1 MQNVWKFWMS
11 NNPVAWVECTLKSKY
26 LDLILVPGGNNKPL
40 PAAVHRRGKSTNIT
54 SHYKHY
60 HPSYQTLV
68 GLYNHSVGLRIS
80 HQQQA
85 RRLMVSELASGTTIR
100 RALAQVTSEYECS
113 HKQLLQALE
122 LAQESLN
129 ISKLSWE
136 CPSSNTSTTSTITRR
151 ALGQVTR
158 TSTSKL
164 SLEWSM

>member
-1 MQNVWKFWMS
+1 MYQLTFSPLDLSSQSWGKQITIWYKGRLSWHSKHMQNVWKF
-11 NNPVAWVECTLKSKY
+11 NNPVAWVECTFKSKY

-100 RALAQVTSEYECS
+100 RAVAQVTSEYQCRNI
-113 HKQLLQALE
+113 QLL
-122 LAQESLN
+122 
-129 ISKLSWE
+129 K
-136 CPSSNTSTTSTITRR
+136 
-151 ALGQVTR
+151 ALGIAQ
-158 TSTSKL
+158 
-164 SLEWSM
+164 